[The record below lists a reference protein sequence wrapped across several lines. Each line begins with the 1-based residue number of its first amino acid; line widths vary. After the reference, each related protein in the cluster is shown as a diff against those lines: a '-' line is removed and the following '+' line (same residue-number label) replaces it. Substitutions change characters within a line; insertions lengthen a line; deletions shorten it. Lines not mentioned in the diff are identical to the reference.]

1 MERLQA
7 ARHSTLVICVP
18 LSQKPMQSASDLPPP
33 PGVLGADSLGLPLP
47 EAVPGASA
55 RSGADP
61 PPVENWLGNGS
72 DMGDSG
78 ATVDPSPVALGVVVA
93 ATPDGGVSPPAD
105 GVGEVG
111 DNAVDG
117 AAGVAGPVE
126 VREVVVD
133 GVESLALGVPTD
145 ARELLV
151 EERACANAASGR
163 SSMTATAARTDS
175 LGVSI
180 ANHHGVAGST
190 PIPVTIDRR
199 FYGVHK
205 LAS

>member
-55 RSGADP
+55 RSGEEP

-78 ATVDPSPVALGVVVA
+78 GTLDPSAVPLGVVVA

-105 GVGEVG
+105 GVG

-126 VREVVVD
+126 GREVVRVD
-133 GVESLALGVPTD
+133 GAESLVLGVPTD
-145 ARELLV
+145 ARELLA

-163 SSMTATAARTDS
+163 SS
-175 LGVSI
+175 
-180 ANHHGVAGST
+180 
-190 PIPVTIDRR
+190 
-199 FYGVHK
+199 
-205 LAS
+205 